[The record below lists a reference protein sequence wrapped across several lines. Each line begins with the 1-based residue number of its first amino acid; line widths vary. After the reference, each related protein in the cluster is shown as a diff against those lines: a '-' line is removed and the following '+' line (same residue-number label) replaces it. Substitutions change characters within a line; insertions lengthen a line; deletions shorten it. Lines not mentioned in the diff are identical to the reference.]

1 MIISK
6 NIELLRA
13 LREAKILIMIILLK
27 IFFFRFFLKKNLI
40 LSMFALRL
48 CLDEKKWKE
57 RMIKERL
64 SRERKKVESNR
75 IVLVVW

>member
-48 CLDEKKWKE
+48 CLDEKK
-57 RMIKERL
+57 
-64 SRERKKVESNR
+64 
-75 IVLVVW
+75 